1 MSTQLTKL
9 AIINNSVD
17 GNGAFNALTETKT
30 FSVVQEGAAEASRQV
45 LSIEPN
51 TQVIENNR
59 EIITSKV
66 YNITATGLYSTASR
80 SQLNTWATNQ
90 TSLVFSGMGLDGSI
104 LQAEGTL
111 QVVTQFE
118 DNASFR
124 FTSKREAV
132 GGYSSATGKHTS
144 DMAYSQNGL
153 CLFKWGRGNTNDAAG
168 YVFTNDGDSNDIDPT
183 TLFDTSAN
191 AQDQRIDTSG
201 AGGSIITFERLIH
214 FPFPLTKLTAFVEVT
229 SAASQSTT
237 TLSIKAYNSSNVA
250 LAGAADD
257 SGFDTR
263 VGTAT
268 PLNGTGIKFYSRVLP
283 AATEYIEVVYSV
295 NGTDDFKIKQPTL
308 QIVEGTAVAGDYNF
322 VEFNT

>member
-17 GNGAFNALTETKT
+17 GSGNFNALSETKT

-45 LSIEPN
+45 LSIDPN
-51 TQVIENNR
+51 VQVIENNR
-59 EIITSKV
+59 EVITSKV
-66 YNITATGLYSTASR
+66 YNITATGLYSSASR

-90 TSLVFSGMGLDGSI
+90 TNLVFSGMGLDGSI

-124 FTSKREAV
+124 FTSSREAV
-132 GGYSSATGKHTS
+132 GGYSSSTGKHTS

-153 CLFKWGRGNTNDAAG
+153 CLYKWTRGNTNDAAG
-168 YVFTNDGDSNDIDPT
+168 YEFTGQTGDIDAL
-183 TLFDTSAN
+183 TLLDTSTSE
-191 AQDQRIDTSG
+191 QRLKTAG
-201 AGGSIITFERLIH
+201 AITFERRIH
-214 FPFPLTKLTAFVEVT
+214 FPFPLTKVTAFVQVT
-229 SAASQSTT
+229 DVTDVSPSP
-237 TLSIKAYNSSNVA
+237 TLSIKAYNSSNSA

-257 SGFDTR
+257 SGFDTQ

-268 PLNGTGIKFYSRVLP
+268 TLTSTGIKLYSRILP
-283 AATEYIEVVYSV
+283 SNTEYIDVVFTV
-295 NGTDDFKIKQPTL
+295 PADVDFKIKQPTL
-308 QIVEGTAVAGDYNF
+308 QIIKGTAVASDYNF

>member
-17 GNGAFNALTETKT
+17 GNGDFNALTETKT

-51 TQVIENNR
+51 VQVIENNR
-59 EIITSKV
+59 EVITSKV
-66 YNITATGLYSTASR
+66 YNITATGLYSSASR

-90 TSLVFSGMGLDGSI
+90 TNLVFSGIGMDGSI

-124 FTSKREAV
+124 FTSLREAV
-132 GGYSSATGKHTS
+132 GGYSSSTGKHTS

-153 CLFKWGRGNTNDAAG
+153 CLYKWTTGNTNDVAG
-168 YVFTNDGDSNDIDPT
+168 YEFVGTESNIASET
-183 TLFDTSAN
+183 AFESVTKN
-191 AQDQRIDTSG
+191 QRIKTTG
-201 AGGSIITFERLIH
+201 AISFERRIH
-214 FPFPLTKLTAFVEVT
+214 FPFPLTKVTAFVDVT
-229 SAASQSTT
+229 EASEAST
-237 TLSIKAYNSSNVA
+237 TLSIKAYNSSNSA
-250 LAGAADD
+250 LAGSSDD
-257 SGFDTR
+257 EGFDTR

-268 PLNGTGIKFYSRVLP
+268 PLNAIETKFYSRILP
-283 AATEYIEVVYSV
+283 SDTEYIDVVYTV
-295 NGTDDFKIKQPTL
+295 TGADDFKIKQPTL
-308 QIVEGTAVAGDYNF
+308 QIIKGTATADDYNF